1 MGIGDA
7 ILVVSCL
14 GGLMLALPALLIFL
28 NLALIGISDRA
39 TYRLSR
45 GGIIPFFVGLIPII
59 FIGIPAFILIA
70 AGSIFQFFGSL
81 VMLFL
86 LFLGFMGLAVVARL
100 VGQRLTAMNERDE
113 SPLFQTVTG
122 TLVLSFGIAF
132 PLLGWLIVF
141 PFSLVVGTGAVF
153 AVMIGSIGRFFR
165 GGTPTVVTP
174 RPAWQE

>member
-14 GGLMLALPALLIFL
+14 GGLMLALPALLIFM

-39 TYRLSR
+39 TSRLSR
-45 GGIIPFFVGLIPII
+45 GGIIPFFMGLVPII
-59 FIGIPAFILIA
+59 FIGVPAFILLV
-70 AGSIFQFFGSL
+70 AGSVFQFFGSL
-81 VMLFL
+81 IMLFL
-86 LFLGFMGLAVVARL
+86 LFLGFMGLAVVGRL

-132 PLLGWLIVF
+132 PLLGWLVVF

-153 AVMIGSIGRFFR
+153 MVMMGSIRRFFG
-165 GGTPTVVTP
+165 GGTPTIVTQ